1 MEQVASTS
9 EATLWV
15 AELDY
20 LANSDVKSRSAQF
33 AIRTAE
39 RAQCLA
45 RAAATDPVDE
55 LLDARG
61 KVRTAEARG
70 ILERAIRYIRADQS
84 LERELSHD
92 HWEL

>member
-1 MEQVASTS
+1 MEQVAPVP
-9 EATLWV
+9 EAILWV

-20 LANSDVKSRSAQF
+20 LATSDVQLRSAQF

-45 RAAATDPVDE
+45 RAADTDPVDE

-61 KVRTAEARG
+61 KVGTAEARG
-70 ILERAIRYIRADQS
+70 VLECAIRYIRADQS
-84 LERELSHD
+84 LDRELFRCHR
-92 HWEL
+92 